1 MPSRTTSD
9 TSRFYYLYVLESAR
23 DGNRYIGMT
32 QDLRKRLHEHNT
44 GESFATSGRRPF
56 SLVYY
61 EACLSY
67 HDTKQRENYMKTTAG
82 RRFIT
87 KRLRDFYGKRNS
99 KLS

>member
-9 TSRFYYLYVLESAR
+9 QSRFYYLYVLESQK

-32 QDLRKRLHEHNT
+32 KDLRKRLLEHQQGKSVST
-44 GESFATSGRRPF
+44 APRRPF
-56 SLVYY
+56 SLIYY
-61 EACLSY
+61 EACLTY
-67 HDTKQRENYMKTTAG
+67 TDTKQREKYMKTTEG

-87 KRLRDFYGKRNS
+87 KRLRHFYSMRNP